1 MADTPKFEETQ
12 RLFRVLS
19 LLQANVSVLL
29 AKATNAEKKEKLA
42 AEINQQLRPIATKYD
57 HPQCK
62 SNEVYNP
69 STGLCEAVFPP
80 LSQK

>member
-12 RLFRVLS
+12 KLFRVLS

-29 AKATNAEKKEKLA
+29 AKVTDPNKKEALA
-42 AEINQQLRPIATKYD
+42 TEIKDALRPIATKYD

-69 STGLCEAVFPP
+69 STGKCEAIYPP
-80 LSQK
+80 LSSK